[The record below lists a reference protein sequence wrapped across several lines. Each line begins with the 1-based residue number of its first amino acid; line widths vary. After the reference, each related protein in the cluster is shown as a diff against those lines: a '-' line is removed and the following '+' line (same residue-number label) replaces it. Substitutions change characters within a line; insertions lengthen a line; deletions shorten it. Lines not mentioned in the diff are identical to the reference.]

1 MAYLW
6 PLVWLVAIICMY
18 DRAPKFDV
26 NWQIIDWTALTD
38 KANGNALKD
47 ANACVVES
55 SMKKPNFQVM
65 RKAPRHGY
73 D

>member
-1 MAYLW
+1 VESWW

-18 DRAPKFDV
+18 ACAPKFDV

-38 KANGNALKD
+38 TASRNALKD
-47 ANACVVES
+47 ANAYVVES
-55 SMKKPNFQVM
+55 FSKKANLQVM
-65 RKAPRHGY
+65 PKAPRHGH

>member
-6 PLVWLVAIICMY
+6 PLVRPAAIICIY
-18 DRAPKFDV
+18 DHAPKFDV

-47 ANACVVES
+47 ANTVS
-55 SMKKPNFQVM
+55 L
-65 RKAPRHGY
+65 
-73 D
+73 DLL

>member
-1 MAYLW
+1 M
-6 PLVWLVAIICMY
+6 VAVGRIY

-55 SMKKPNFQVM
+55 FFEKSESSSYAESA
-65 RKAPRHGY
+65 APWL
-73 D
+73 